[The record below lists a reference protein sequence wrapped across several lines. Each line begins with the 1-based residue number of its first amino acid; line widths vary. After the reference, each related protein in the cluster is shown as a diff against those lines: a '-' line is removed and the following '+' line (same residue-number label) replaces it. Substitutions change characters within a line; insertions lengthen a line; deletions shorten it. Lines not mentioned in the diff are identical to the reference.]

1 MKDRF
6 RGQVRSYSGPCLL
19 RDSAAPWRRGDSH
32 RVMRSTVGA
41 SLLAKGPVQSVRV
54 SPQPQKLLQ
63 LIALGHGIAPA
74 QFDQFAA
81 IPRLEQQVTQHSG
94 PAGLGR
100 PWPAQEHAQGGRQLM
115 PMASGDFVDGL
126 AWGDYQHLYRRQPQ
140 LLHRLLGRQQVTE

>member
-81 IPRLEQQVTQHSG
+81 IPRLEQQVTQADG
-94 PAGLGR
+94 ERRFRRWVGLGR
-100 PWPAQEHAQGGRQLM
+100 LPAPLPAPAPTSAPAARKAAGN
-115 PMASGDFVDGL
+115 
-126 AWGDYQHLYRRQPQ
+126 
-140 LLHRLLGRQQVTE
+140 